1 MRRATGSRFTV
12 HAFRRD
18 ELLVFDVTLDAAPED
33 TCHLALA
40 ADATTE
46 ALTRRVAWIG
56 A

>member
-1 MRRATGSRFTV
+1 MPGDRVTV

-40 ADATTE
+40 SDASAE
-46 ALTRRVAWIG
+46 ALARRAAWIG